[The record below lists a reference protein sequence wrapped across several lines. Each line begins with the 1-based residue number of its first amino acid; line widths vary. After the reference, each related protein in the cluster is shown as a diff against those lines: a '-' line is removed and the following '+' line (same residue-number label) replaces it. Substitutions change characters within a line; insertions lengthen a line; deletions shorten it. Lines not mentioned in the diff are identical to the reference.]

1 MHKVLLLK
9 WRSRPYFVKQHRPS
23 EYSMEI
29 FNGTY
34 STKGINQATGK
45 RFEVVLSLTQAGQTL
60 SGTYVVRGELGKSLK
75 DMVKAPVS
83 GLVQQDHA
91 IAEIKSHR
99 LEISFTDEAHQ
110 QIWMHSEHGSLFDNL
125 LERVG

>member
-1 MHKVLLLK
+1 
-9 WRSRPYFVKQHRPS
+9 
-23 EYSMEI
+23 MEI